1 MLTFIG
7 ILQDI
12 SLLLVLLLHL
22 AVLDHNINIFT
33 VYTPAF
39 MIVLR
44 IFKAA
49 MMMKYNAPIFWSL
62 KYYELRAIKTILLV
76 VWNIVPH
83 V

>member
-1 MLTFIG
+1 
-7 ILQDI
+7 
-12 SLLLVLLLHL
+12 
-22 AVLDHNINIFT
+22 
-33 VYTPAF
+33 

-49 MMMKYNAPIFWSL
+49 MMMKYNAPISWSL